1 MFHRALL
8 AGLLC
13 VAAAPLFAQDR
24 ATKVRNDR
32 ERFAAS
38 EQWIYNDL
46 EKGEAT
52 ARKSSKP
59 LLVVLRCI
67 P

>member
-1 MFHRALL
+1 MFHRAVLF
-8 AGLLC
+8 GLLSL
-13 VAAAPLFAQDR
+13 AAVPLWAQDR
-24 ATKVRNDR
+24 ANKVLKDR

-38 EQWIYNDL
+38 DQWIYNDL
-46 EKGEAT
+46 EKGVAL
-52 ARKSSKP
+52 ARERDKP

>member
-1 MFHRALL
+1 MFHRAVLL
-8 AGLLC
+8 GLLC
-13 VAAAPLFAQDR
+13 LAAMPLLAQDR
-24 ATKVRNDR
+24 AKKVLNDR

-46 EKGEAT
+46 EKGVAL
-52 ARKSSKP
+52 ARKLDKP